1 MNAGLHKLLSLGA
14 SLSIGLGVGVLAKIG
29 HRGGIPRAAVV
40 IDPPPESMP
49 PPQIVT
55 TPERGLPD
63 PREPSSASSGQ
74 RRWQDIFHL
83 IRTE

>member
-29 HRGGIPRAAVV
+29 HRGGIPRTAVV
-40 IDPPPESMP
+40 IDPPPEPLP

-55 TPERGLPD
+55 TPEPSPLEAS
-63 PREPSSASSGQ
+63 EPSSVSSGQ
-74 RRWQDIFHL
+74 RRWQDILHL
-83 IRTE
+83 IRIE